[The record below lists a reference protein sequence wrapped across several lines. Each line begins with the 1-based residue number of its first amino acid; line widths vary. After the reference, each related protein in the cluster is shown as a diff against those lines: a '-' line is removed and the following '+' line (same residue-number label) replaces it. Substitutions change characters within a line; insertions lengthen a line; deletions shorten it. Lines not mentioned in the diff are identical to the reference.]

1 MNNSI
6 EQLPINTEIP
16 GNPSP
21 AEGEDQ
27 PADVPKDTT
36 KPLLEQDEFKF
47 CSLESVVETIRK
59 NYGYGPYKNDPI
71 LMTVTIMQVFT
82 EALDKL
88 LKRHENASLVI
99 FAKETGNLIGHEHE
113 VSQEIINGMGKITGD
128 FSKMITA
135 QSTKV
140 IKDAF
145 TAHSEA
151 MDKLDKTLEK
161 TRINAMY
168 CAGITLVAVVA
179 AVAAVMALK
188 LFMGR

>member
-1 MNNSI
+1 MDNSI
-6 EQLPINTEIP
+6 EQLKIP
-16 GNPSP
+16 GNTSP
-21 AEGEDQ
+21 IEGEDQ
-27 PADVPKDTT
+27 SADAPKDMT
-36 KPLLEQDEFKF
+36 KPLLEQDEFQF

-88 LKRHENASLVI
+88 LKRHENASLAI

-113 VSQEIINGMGKITGD
+113 VSKEIFNVMGKITGD
-128 FSKMITA
+128 FSKMMSA

-151 MDKLDKTLEK
+151 MDKLDKALEK
-161 TRINAMY
+161 TRINAIY